1 MRNEE
6 HALFTYMNMY
16 YINKSNGHSRQK
28 VVMHIIHQIKS
39 YSYWK
44 LHNYGTGK
52 GFDFVFV
59 WYWDTTTYGKLKQWR
74 QPANETK
81 IMCTKK
87 KNIKPKVSHT
97 SFFISTDQNQTI
109 QIFNYTIQ
117 RKCKLIEKGR
127 KLWTHIERGSLLLT
141 SDRLFV
147 LCFSL

>member
-6 HALFTYMNMY
+6 HALFTYMYMY

-28 VVMHIIHQIKS
+28 VVMHIIRSPRAIVTE
-39 YSYWK
+39 
-44 LHNYGTGK
+44 NYTITGK

-127 KLWTHIERGSLLLT
+127 KLWTHIDRGSLLLT

>member
-6 HALFTYMNMY
+6 HALFTYMYMY

-28 VVMHIIHQIKS
+28 VVMHIIRSPRAIVTE
-39 YSYWK
+39 
-44 LHNYGTGK
+44 NYTITGK